1 MTILPE
7 AKEESSG
14 VPASRGQGKASPGRA
29 RSLARRSAVQA
40 IYQWQVAGQDV
51 SQIEAQFIAEQDM
64 KKVDV
69 AYFHELLHE
78 VPAHLAELDDQFAA
92 FLDRPIPE
100 LDPVERAILRIGA
113 YELKCRPD
121 IPYRV
126 IINEAVE
133 LAKTFGA
140 DQSHKYVNGIL
151 DKVARKLR
159 AVEMRMKSG
168 QPAGE

>member
-1 MTILPE
+1 MTIFPE
-7 AKEESSG
+7 MKEDSTG
-14 VPASRGQGKASPGRA
+14 MPASRGKSKASPGRA

-51 SQIEAQFIAEQDM
+51 SQIESQFLAEQDM

-78 VPAHLAELDDQFAA
+78 VPAHLAELDTQFAS

-100 LDPVERAILRIGA
+100 LDPVERAILRIGV

-140 DQSHKYVNGIL
+140 EQSHKYVNGIL
-151 DKVARKLR
+151 DKVTRRLR
-159 AVEMRMKSG
+159 TIEMQMNRSSTG
-168 QPAGE
+168 

>member
-1 MTILPE
+1 MTIVPE
-7 AKEESSG
+7 AKEEPSSA
-14 VPASRGQGKASPGRA
+14 PARRGQGKASPGRA

-51 SQIEAQFIAEQDM
+51 NQIEAQFVTEQDM

-69 AYFHELLHE
+69 AYFSELLHE
-78 VPAHLAELDDQFAA
+78 VPAHLAELDDQFAS

-140 DQSHKYVNGIL
+140 EQSHKYVNSIL

-159 AVEMRMKSG
+159 AVEMQVKPNQS
-168 QPAGE
+168 AG